1 MIFSKLNGGDDL
13 SAYPAAIQRA
23 LAYLRDTDIMSLEL
37 GRHELEGDDMFVNVM
52 DMTTHPMEGSHP
64 EVHKKYIDLMYWPE
78 GGERIGVAPY
88 LGTEPVG
95 YFALDLGPAGAMCL
109 SRLFIKEKARGQG
122 IGRSIVA
129 YAQKLAEGDGRSRL
143 YLRIWARDLKA
154 EGFAK
159 KCRFRKAE
167 TVPMEVLPGTTLDIT
182 TWEKLWR

>member
-78 GGERIGVAPY
+78 
-88 LGTEPVG
+88 
-95 YFALDLGPAGAMCL
+95 
-109 SRLFIKEKARGQG
+109 
-122 IGRSIVA
+122 
-129 YAQKLAEGDGRSRL
+129 
-143 YLRIWARDLKA
+143 
-154 EGFAK
+154 
-159 KCRFRKAE
+159 
-167 TVPMEVLPGTTLDIT
+167 
-182 TWEKLWR
+182 